1 VVAPADVHDLVI
13 DVHAH
18 VFNAWDLPLA
28 GFIRKTRPALGPVA
42 SVMTRLV
49 RERSVRD
56 RAGQVVPDAESGTC
70 LMDLRESGGTLGDCS
85 DDEAQALFE
94 QILTEDPQ
102 LQADN
107 GEIRSRGLN
116 PASWVETASTSS
128 RPPWWTWTAGGVRTT
143 NCSPSRPD
151 WTPCETLHSP

>member
-1 VVAPADVHDLVI
+1 MGCGTPTKRAETQETEKLAAPADVRDLVI

-70 LMDLRESGGTLGDCS
+70 LMDLPR
-85 DDEAQALFE
+85 
-94 QILTEDPQ
+94 
-102 LQADN
+102 
-107 GEIRSRGLN
+107 IRSFKQTMARS
-116 PASWVETASTSS
+116 AA
-128 RPPWWTWTAGGVRTT
+128 AA
-143 NCSPSRPD
+143 
-151 WTPCETLHSP
+151 